1 MFDQKELKEIKDLA
15 VRARWKTI
23 RMWRRNIEMPP
34 EILNQQMLS
43 DLRKKYEN
51 KTTDYD
57 SIIKKLEDKNIKG
70 VYFEHLNDLYPVYQ

>member
-34 EILNQQMLS
+34 EILNEQMLS

-70 VYFEHLNDLYPVYQ
+70 VYFEHLNDLYPLYQ

>member
-15 VRARWKTI
+15 VKARWKTI

-34 EILNQQMLS
+34 EILTEEMLS
-43 DLRKKYEN
+43 DLRKKYEK

>member
-15 VRARWKTI
+15 VKARWKTI

-34 EILNQQMLS
+34 KILTEEMLS
-43 DLRKKYEN
+43 DLRKKYEK

>member
-23 RMWRRNIEMPP
+23 RMWRRNIEMPS
-34 EILNQQMLS
+34 EILNEQMLS

-51 KTTDYD
+51 KTTNYD